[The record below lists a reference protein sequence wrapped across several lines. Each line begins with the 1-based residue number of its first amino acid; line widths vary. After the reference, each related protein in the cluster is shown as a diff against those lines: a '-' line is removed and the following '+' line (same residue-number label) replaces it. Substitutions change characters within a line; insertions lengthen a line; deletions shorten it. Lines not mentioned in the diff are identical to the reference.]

1 MGYFAKRFA
10 YDLAKAHARDK
21 QAKKRAK
28 QQAKINREKAKEK
41 ARIQAEKEQERAEKE
56 RIKAQEKAEKERIKA
71 EERAEKERQAK
82 ERALLKLE
90 SLEVKFETNMQ
101 QAQEIF
107 EYLQSKEEF
116 MLKYC
121 NDFQWVVE
129 QVREKGVEKTS
140 KPLQTLVK
148 KCDTLAKKLDTI
160 NNTLIQLMT
169 IRDKYSTDVPME
181 TGEWQKVY
189 KELMTFSNT
198 IKTSLLKII
207 DCIEQIEQEILLE
220 E

>member
-10 YDLAKAHARDK
+10 YDLAKAHAKDK

-28 QQAKINREKAKEK
+28 QQAKIDREKAKEK
-41 ARIQAEKEQERAEKE
+41 ARKQAEKE
-56 RIKAQEKAEKERIKA
+56 QEKAEKERIKT
-71 EERAEKERQAK
+71 EERTEKERQAK

-90 SLEVKFETNMQ
+90 SLEIKFETNMQ

-129 QVREKGVEKTS
+129 QVREKGAEKTS
-140 KPLQTLVK
+140 KPLQALVK

-169 IRDKYSTDVPME
+169 IKDKYSTNVPME
-181 TGEWQKVY
+181 TEEWQEIY
-189 KELMTFSNT
+189 RQLMTFSNT
-198 IKTSLLKII
+198 IKTNLLKII
-207 DCIEQIEQEILLE
+207 DCIEQIEQKILLE